1 MTDNVSMYSDFAG
14 LAKLREEA
22 KGKSPEAAREAAQ
35 QFEALFVQ
43 MMLQSMRSA
52 NAVLGEERDT
62 TYEEMFDRQIALELT
77 RGKGLGI
84 ADLLMKQLAF
94 EGSESPDLVEEGAFL
109 GIDPGRFRQA
119 IEDSRQELAREYA
132 TEISGGLSER
142 RDWQPLGQAEFVRD
156 LMPYAERAAEGLGV
170 DPRVLVAQAALE
182 TGWGQHVIRDGQG
195 LSSNNLFGI
204 KATGKWDGQHLSIP
218 TLEYTDGVARR
229 MRENFRVYDDLADGF
244 ADYVKLISGSSR
256 YSDAIKNAAEPDA
269 YLDALQEAGY
279 ATDPNYASKIKAI
292 LHGPDLGDYVSQA
305 KDST

>member
-14 LAKLREEA
+14 LARLREEA
-22 KGKSPEAAREAAQ
+22 KDQSPEAAREAAQ

-52 NAVLGEERDT
+52 NAVLGEKRDT

-84 ADLLMKQLAF
+84 ADLLMKQMAF
-94 EGSESPDLVEEGAFL
+94 EGSDGSGPLTQDAFA

-119 IEDSRQELAREYA
+119 IDAAASEVRQAAER
-132 TEISGGLSER
+132 R
-142 RDWQPLGQAEFVRD
+142 RDWQPVGREEFVRD
-156 LMPYAERAAEGLGV
+156 LLPLAERAAEDLGV

-182 TGWGQHVIRDGQG
+182 TGWGQHVIRDSGG

-204 KATGKWDGQHLSIP
+204 KATGSWRGPQLAIP
-218 TLEYTDGVARR
+218 TLEYEDGVARR
-229 MRENFRVYDDLADGF
+229 HRENFRVYDDLAAGF
-244 ADYVKLISGSSR
+244 ADYVKLISGSER
-256 YSDAIKNAAEPDA
+256 YTDAVSNAADPDA
-269 YLDALQEAGY
+269 YLDALQDAGY
-279 ATDPNYASKIKAI
+279 ATDPNYADKIKAI
-292 LHGPDLGDYVSQA
+292 LHGPDLGDFVQQA